1 MERAVQP
8 LQNFMID
15 KAGAHSLATTV
26 WGEAVRLRVSRT
38 QTNGAYTML
47 DYYAPAKF
55 GPPRHV
61 HRQDDELF
69 LIVAGSVLIW
79 TPDEVQT
86 AEAGDTVFLPRG
98 KEHTWKGYGD
108 DPIHLQVIV
117 SPGEFECFIPKIV
130 QQRLTAEDIEALTR
144 VADEAGMDI
153 TGPPISD
160 TELAEYLAA
169 PAWNR
174 SEGEAL

>member
-1 MERAVQP
+1 
-8 LQNFMID
+8 
-15 KAGAHSLATTV
+15 
-26 WGEAVRLRVSRT
+26 
-38 QTNGAYTML
+38 ML

-108 DPIHLQVIV
+108 DPINLQVVV
-117 SPGEFECFIPKIV
+117 SPGEFERFIPTV
-130 QQRLTAEDIEALTR
+130 VEQRLTAEDIAALAR

-153 TGPPISD
+153 TGPPIND

-169 PAWNR
+169 LA
-174 SEGEAL
+174 